1 MRKGVLVIGEITLPL
16 VGGIVIAEHDCV
28 EIRQTHRHTDRQTDR
43 DTRPDNTACLQAV
56 QHSTCRLY
64 KFGCNDKSVIKK
76 EKNTIM
82 SDCAY
87 V

>member
-28 EIRQTHRHTDRQTDR
+28 EKITHTHIHT
-43 DTRPDNTACLQAV
+43 PYNTACLQAV
-56 QHSTCRLY
+56 QYPTCRLY

-76 EKNTIM
+76 EKHNN
-82 SDCAY
+82 

>member
-28 EIRQTHRHTDRQTDR
+28 EKIRQTHIHT
-43 DTRPDNTACLQAV
+43 PNNTACLQAV
-56 QHSTCRLY
+56 QHPTCRLY

-76 EKNTIM
+76 EKHNN
-82 SDCAY
+82 

>member
-16 VGGIVIAEHDCV
+16 VGGIVIAEHECV
-28 EIRQTHRHTDRQTDR
+28 EKITHTHTHIHT
-43 DTRPDNTACLQAV
+43 PYNTACLQAV
-56 QHSTCRLY
+56 QHPTCRLY

-76 EKNTIM
+76 EKHNN
-82 SDCAY
+82 

>member
-28 EIRQTHRHTDRQTDR
+28 EIRHTH
-43 DTRPDNTACLQAV
+43 PDNTACLQAV
-56 QHSTCRLY
+56 QHPTCRLY

-76 EKNTIM
+76 EKHNN
-82 SDCAY
+82 

>member
-28 EIRQTHRHTDRQTDR
+28 EIRHTHPHT
-43 DTRPDNTACLQAV
+43 PDNTACLQAV
-56 QHSTCRLY
+56 QHPTCRLY

-76 EKNTIM
+76 EKHNN
-82 SDCAY
+82 

>member
-16 VGGIVIAEHDCV
+16 VGGIVTAEHDCV
-28 EIRQTHRHTDRQTDR
+28 EIRHIHT
-43 DTRPDNTACLQAV
+43 PDNTACLQAV
-56 QHSTCRLY
+56 QHPTCRLY

-76 EKNTIM
+76 EKHNN
-82 SDCAY
+82 

>member
-28 EIRQTHRHTDRQTDR
+28 EFRHTHPHT
-43 DTRPDNTACLQAV
+43 PDNAACLQAA
-56 QHSTCRLY
+56 QHPTCRLY

-76 EKNTIM
+76 EKHNN
-82 SDCAY
+82 

>member
-28 EIRQTHRHTDRQTDR
+28 EIRQTQTQTHTHRHRHRHTHP
-43 DTRPDNTACLQAV
+43 PDNTACLQAV
-56 QHSTCRLY
+56 QHPTCRLY

-76 EKNTIM
+76 EKHNN
-82 SDCAY
+82 

>member
-16 VGGIVIAEHDCV
+16 VGGIMIAEHDCV
-28 EIRQTHRHTDRQTDR
+28 EITHTYTHIHTHTH
-43 DTRPDNTACLQAV
+43 TYTPDNTACLQAV
-56 QHSTCRLY
+56 QHPTCRLY

-76 EKNTIM
+76 EKHNN
-82 SDCAY
+82 

>member
-28 EIRQTHRHTDRQTDR
+28 EIRHTPTHT
-43 DTRPDNTACLQAV
+43 PDNTACLQAV
-56 QHSTCRLY
+56 QHPTCRLY

-76 EKNTIM
+76 EKHNN
-82 SDCAY
+82 